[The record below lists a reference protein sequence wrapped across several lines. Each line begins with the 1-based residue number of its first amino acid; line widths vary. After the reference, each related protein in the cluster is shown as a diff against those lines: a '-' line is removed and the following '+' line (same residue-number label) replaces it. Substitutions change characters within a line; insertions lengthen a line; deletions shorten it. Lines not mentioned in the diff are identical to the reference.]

1 MFKYS
6 IFKNEIK
13 CDKILQISQE
23 YNLMFKLLQNRI
35 SVIFDSLINTI
46 RKYRSIS
53 KSNVVIKWETYVYLR
68 VILNYLSFIKL
79 ETLNSW
85 LIQAFFL
92 KIRILYSHNSMLA
105 ESYYQEFFSNNFTPK
120 KYFNKS

>member
-1 MFKYS
+1 
-6 IFKNEIK
+6 
-13 CDKILQISQE
+13 
-23 YNLMFKLLQNRI
+23 MFKLLQNQI
-35 SVIFDSLINTI
+35 SVIFNSLTNTI
-46 RKYRSIS
+46 RKYGSIS

-105 ESYYQEFFSNNFTPK
+105 ESYYQEFFSNNFTHK

>member
-1 MFKYS
+1 
-6 IFKNEIK
+6 
-13 CDKILQISQE
+13 
-23 YNLMFKLLQNRI
+23 MFKLLQNRI

-68 VILNYLSFIKL
+68 VILNYLSCIKL

-85 LIQAFFL
+85 LIQVFFL
-92 KIRILYSHNSMLA
+92 KIRILCSHNSMLA